1 MLRIAVNWAGRR
13 IAAVFALLYLAG
25 VIAPSAGLA
34 FSNGAMSAY
43 CFDQI
48 VEQVGSVKAQT
59 QVQVHVHV
67 HADGTVHVHAD
78 HGKPT
83 GSDEAKQDKGK
94 PSHDQHD
101 ANCCGAFGL
110 AAVLPQ
116 LNEVAR
122 ELRLL
127 VAQPPMASDYMAGC
141 EPARIDRPPILI

>member
-13 IAAVFALLYLAG
+13 IAAAFALLYLAG
-25 VIAPSAGLA
+25 VIAPTAGLA
-34 FSNGAMSAY
+34 FSNGTMSAY

-48 VEQVGSVKAQT
+48 VEQVGTAKAQ
-59 QVQVHVHV
+59 VHV
-67 HADGTVHVHAD
+67 HADGTVHVHGD

-101 ANCCGAFGL
+101 ANCCGAYGL

-116 LNEVAR
+116 LNGVTR

-127 VAQPPMASDYMAGC
+127 VTQAPMASDYLAGC
-141 EPARIDRPPILI
+141 DPARIDRPPILI